1 MILFTERRFLMSF
14 MFEVYYQ
21 PPADPV
27 KEATVTHR
35 VAALGG
41 RLDYRE
47 HAEEQGLGGICLTY
61 EFDDFEVAAKA
72 AAALRQAGEHVE
84 GPVDY
89 GP

>member
-1 MILFTERRFLMSF
+1 MSF
-14 MFEVYYQ
+14 MFEVFCK
-21 PPADPV
+21 PPANPT
-27 KEATVTHR
+27 KEAAVSDR

-47 HAEEQGLGGICLTY
+47 DANDDGPGGICLTY
-61 EFDDFEVAAKA
+61 EFDDRRLAGEAADL
-72 AAALRQAGEHVE
+72 LRQLGEHVE